1 MASRSPSTWRTDDY
15 EHAYGYSILDEL
27 HNFFPELLYD
37 DVIFPEP
44 RFQFFRHR
52 MQLLFPRAYTQS
64 VHHYGIYQAVP
75 RQTAF
80 YQFSGSAMAAVPPP
94 PPPPTQVLMPPAPLT
109 RTAAAISTIH
119 ALSPPP
125 PLPTRRNEITL
136 LEPDASSHLFTSFFN
151 RSFEHPL
158 TTTAA
163 LRILGSLNPLFE
175 DVAVT
180 PSQLDVE
187 SASLLCDLDR
197 IPADT
202 NCAICQDRGE
212 ATPWRRLNCGHAY
225 HRACIDP
232 WFERN
237 VVCPVC
243 RADIRT
249 LASAATAATAVTA
262 APPMTGGGSARPS
275 SEFRS

>member
-1 MASRSPSTWRTDDY
+1 M
-15 EHAYGYSILDEL
+15 LDEL

-52 MQLLFPRAYTQS
+52 MQLLFPRAYTHS

-80 YQFSGSAMAAVPPP
+80 YQFSGNAMAAVPPP
-94 PPPPTQVLMPPAPLT
+94 PPPPTQVVMMSAPS
-109 RTAAAISTIH
+109 TAATVSTIH
-119 ALSPPP
+119 GLSPIPP
-125 PLPTRRNEITL
+125 PLPTRLNEISL
-136 LEPDASSHLFTSFFN
+136 LEPDASSQLFTSFFN

-158 TTTAA
+158 TATAA

-202 NCAICQDRGE
+202 NCVICQDRGE

-225 HRACIDP
+225 HRVCIDP

-249 LASAATAATAVTA
+249 LAAAAVTA
-262 APPMTGGGSARPS
+262 EQPMTGGGSAQPVR
-275 SEFRS
+275 EFRS

>member
-1 MASRSPSTWRTDDY
+1 
-15 EHAYGYSILDEL
+15 
-27 HNFFPELLYD
+27 
-37 DVIFPEP
+37 
-44 RFQFFRHR
+44 
-52 MQLLFPRAYTQS
+52 
-64 VHHYGIYQAVP
+64 VP

-80 YQFSGSAMAAVPPP
+80 YQFSTAAIAAAPP
-94 PPPPTQVLMPPAPLT
+94 PPPPTQTVMMPAPT
-109 RTAAAISTIH
+109 VSASAVVSTIH
-119 ALSPPP
+119 ALS

-136 LEPDASSHLFTSFFN
+136 LEPDASSQLFTSFFN

-158 TTTAA
+158 TATAA
-163 LRILGSLNPLFE
+163 LRIIGSLNPLFE
-175 DVAVT
+175 DVPVT

-212 ATPWRRLNCGHAY
+212 VTPWRRLNCGHAY

-249 LASAATAATAVTA
+249 LAAAATATTQ
-262 APPMTGGGSARPS
+262 PMTGGGSAQPVR
-275 SEFRS
+275 EFRS